1 MPHYM
6 DDMEESDDFPAMAK
20 RKMMRAMKAK
30 KMQDNQSYEM
40 EKETEVSLMKVEINI
55 GSNAKGKK

>member
-1 MPHYM
+1 
-6 DDMEESDDFPAMAK
+6 MAK

-30 KMQDNQSYEM
+30 KMQDEESPEM
-40 EKETEVSLMKVEINI
+40 ESETEMSLVKLEINI

>member
-30 KMQDNQSYEM
+30 KMQDEESPEM
-40 EKETEVSLMKVEINI
+40 ESETEMSLVKLEINI
-55 GSNAKGKK
+55 GSESKGKK

>member
-1 MPHYM
+1 MPMDEM
-6 DDMEESDDFPAMAK
+6 DDEYDFPAMAK

-30 KMQDNQSYEM
+30 KMQDDQSHEM

>member
-30 KMQDNQSYEM
+30 KMQDDGSHEM

>member
-30 KMQDNQSYEM
+30 KMQDDQSHEM